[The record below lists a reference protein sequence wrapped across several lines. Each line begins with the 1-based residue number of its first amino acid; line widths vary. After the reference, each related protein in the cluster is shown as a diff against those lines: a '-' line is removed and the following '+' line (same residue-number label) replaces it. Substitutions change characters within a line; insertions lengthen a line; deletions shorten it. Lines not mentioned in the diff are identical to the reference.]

1 MNLYS
6 HTIPDDFRLRIG
18 NDVPWAEW
26 LLDAISDPTLDVLE
40 AAMGTRPALVDHVVV
55 FDRVLTPSEIETA
68 KRILLTPLSP
78 PAE

>member
-26 LLDAISDPTLDVLE
+26 LLDAISESTLDALE
-40 AAMGTRPALVDHVVV
+40 AAIGMRPVLVDSVVV
-55 FDRVLTPSEIETA
+55 FDRVLTLPEIETA

-78 PAE
+78 PTG